1 MSDPII
7 PIDNRI
13 AAFTNHLYSHP
24 RTILSARYGDGK
36 SFFLSKFIKKK
47 GKPICEYCSS
57 SSKLSG
63 DGEQRH
69 L

>member
-24 RTILSARYGDGK
+24 RTILSAKYGDGK
-36 SFFLSKFIKKK
+36 SFFLSKFIKKRK
-47 GKPICEYCSS
+47 TD
-57 SSKLSG
+57 L
-63 DGEQRH
+63 
-69 L
+69 